1 MNEEKLEEYPSKER
15 LDPKVSAL
23 LSYLLVILSGIIIY
37 ATTKNQYVRFHA
49 IQSVLFYL
57 GWIVVIIAINILGL
71 AIPFIY
77 ATFLWLVNFG
87 FFALL
92 ILLMLKAYQGKT
104 FKLPIIGQL
113 AERLANK

>member
-1 MNEEKLEEYPSKER
+1 MNEQKLEEDPSKER
-15 LDPKVSAL
+15 LDPRVSAL
-23 LSYLLVILSGIIIY
+23 LAYLLVVLSGIIIY
-37 ATTKNQYVRFHA
+37 ATTKNRYVRFHA

-57 GWIVVIIAINILGL
+57 TWIVIIIGIDFLGF
-71 AIPFIY
+71 AIPYIY
-77 ATFLWLVNFG
+77 AAFFWLANFG

-113 AERLANK
+113 ADRLAK